1 MNLIKL
7 LIADDEALVCIGLQS
22 MLKWDQ
28 FNIEIVGIAHNGAQE
43 EEMIDTLRPDIVIS
57 DIKMPIKSGLEVAGS
72 VRKKYGRL
80 PLFIMLTSYEEF
92 QYARGAIEVQA
103 TDYLV
108 KLELTPEALSESI
121 RRAIGILETYQA
133 MESYPKLVHRGN
145 IQAQRDKFFIRLF
158 NNLFEN
164 KNQYLLQKE
173 DLDLDLPGAAYLVC
187 TCRILGPDT
196 VPPRGDKLVALCSST
211 VQMAKDT
218 LSSVSPCY
226 VTSLDL
232 RNFAVA
238 LPVPGTDPRL
248 WMPDIQKLLGDMAS
262 VLHNYFNVTI
272 IGAIGFAVEDP
283 YLLRESY
290 LAARKALPAA
300 VKERSFVFFTEGEAL
315 AQEHLLF
322 DFSESRSEIRRAF
335 EEMDTRALYTIIS
348 RMIEIFDGRSDLLVP
363 ATDAACNI
371 LYMATSLLADGE
383 NIVEQIFENEPEGYR
398 AIYQM
403 HTIEEIAGWLIQ
415 FRDGCSNIL
424 STRRQSYKEQVV
436 KNVQEYIK
444 RNLGSKLS
452 LNQVADVFNFSPNYL
467 SHLFSKVA
475 KVNYVEYITEI
486 KITAAKEMMVRGEG
500 RIYEISQKL
509 GYESAFYFSKVFK
522 KVTGL
527 SPGITCS
534 RSNQVRRMCGVIEL
548 NVVGRMTD
556 AYICEE
562 PQAAVTRQPEALFH
576 IIQLSISTLHRR
588 PNGHGTLHLLTQQ
601 QIDQHHR
608 NRGNGHYRSH
618 RSPVGAV

>member
-1 MNLIKL
+1 MILIKL
-7 LIADDEALVCIGLQS
+7 LIADDEALVCIGLKS
-22 MLKWDQ
+22 MLKWEQ
-28 FNIEIVGIAHNGAQE
+28 YNIEIVGIAHNGAQE

-57 DIKMPIKSGLEVAGS
+57 DIKMPIKSGLAVADS

-80 PLFIMLTSYEEF
+80 PLFIILTSYEEF
-92 QYARGAIEVQA
+92 EYARSAIEVQA

-108 KLELTPEALSESI
+108 KLELTPEALAESVQ
-121 RRAIGILETYQA
+121 RAISFLEVYQT

-145 IQAQRDKFFIRLF
+145 LQAQRDKFFIRLF

-173 DLDLDLPGAAYLVC
+173 DLEVDLTEPAYLVC

-218 LSSVSPCY
+218 LNSVRPCY

-232 RNFAVA
+232 RNFA
-238 LPVPGTDPRL
+238 LTMPVSGTDPRH
-248 WMPDIQKLLGDMAS
+248 WMSDVEKLLADMAS

-290 LAARKALPAA
+290 FAARKALPAA
-300 VKERSFVFFTEGEAL
+300 VNERSFVFFTDSEPLE
-315 AQEHLLF
+315 QEHRLF

-335 EEMDTRALYTIIS
+335 EEMDSRALYAIIS
-348 RMIEIFDGRSDLLVP
+348 KMIEIFDGRSDLLVP

-398 AIYQM
+398 TLYQL
-403 HTIEEIAGWLIQ
+403 HTIQGIVSWLIQ
-415 FRDGCSNIL
+415 FRDGCSEIL
-424 STRRQSYKEQVV
+424 SSSRQTYKEQIV

-444 RNLGSKLS
+444 RNLDTKLS
-452 LNQVADVFNFSPNYL
+452 LNQVSDIFNFSPNYL
-467 SHLFSKVA
+467 SQLFSKTA
-475 KVNYVEYITEI
+475 KVNYVEYITET

-522 KVTGL
+522 KVVGI
-527 SPGITCS
+527 SP
-534 RSNQVRRMCGVIEL
+534 REYM
-548 NVVGRMTD
+548 
-556 AYICEE
+556 
-562 PQAAVTRQPEALFH
+562 
-576 IIQLSISTLHRR
+576 
-588 PNGHGTLHLLTQQ
+588 Q
-601 QIDQHHR
+601 QIEAGSQ
-608 NRGNGHYRSH
+608 
-618 RSPVGAV
+618 PVQNTEEKRHF

>member
-1 MNLIKL
+1 MSLIKL

-121 RRAIGILETYQA
+121 RRAIGILEAYQT

-300 VKERSFVFFTEGEAL
+300 VKERSFVFFTEGAAL

-415 FRDGCSNIL
+415 FRDGCAGIL

-486 KITAAKEMMVRGEG
+486 KITTAKEMMVRGEG

-527 SPGITCS
+527 SP
-534 RSNQVRRMCGVIEL
+534 RDYM
-548 NVVGRMTD
+548 
-556 AYICEE
+556 
-562 PQAAVTRQPEALFH
+562 
-576 IIQLSISTLHRR
+576 
-588 PNGHGTLHLLTQQ
+588 Q
-601 QIDQHHR
+601 QIESGTEDV
-608 NRGNGHYRSH
+608 RSH
-618 RSPVGAV
+618 

>member
-1 MNLIKL
+1 MIKL

-22 MLKWDQ
+22 MLKWEQ
-28 FNIEIVGIAHNGAQE
+28 YNIEIVGIAHNGAQE

-57 DIKMPIKSGLEVAGS
+57 DIKMPIKTGLQVADS
-72 VRKKYGRL
+72 VRKKYGRV
-80 PLFIMLTSYEEF
+80 PLFIILTSYEEF
-92 QYARGAIEVQA
+92 EYARSAIEVQA
-103 TDYLV
+103 ADYLV
-108 KLELTPEALSESI
+108 KLELTPETLAASI
-121 RRAIGILETYQA
+121 QRAITLLGEYQA
-133 MESYPKLVHRGN
+133 IESYPKLVHRGN
-145 IQAQRDKFFIRLF
+145 LQAERDKFFVRLF

-173 DLDLDLPGAAYLVC
+173 DLDLDLSESAYVVC

-218 LSSVSPCY
+218 LTSIRPCH

-232 RNFAVA
+232 RNFAVT
-238 LPVPGTDPRL
+238 LPVCGTDPQL
-248 WMPDIQKLLGDMAS
+248 WMPDTQKLLADMAS

-300 VKERSFVFFTEGEAL
+300 VKAQSFVFYSEGKPPE
-315 AQEHLLF
+315 QDFPLF
-322 DFSESRSEIRRAF
+322 DFSESRTEIRRAF
-335 EEMDTRALYTIIS
+335 EEMDTQALYAIIS

-383 NIVEQIFENEPEGYR
+383 EIVEHIFEHEPEGYR

-403 HTIEEIAGWLIQ
+403 HTIEEIAGWLVC
-415 FRDGCSNIL
+415 FRDGVSEML
-424 STRRQSYKEQVV
+424 STRRQSYKEQIV

-467 SHLFSKVA
+467 SHLFSKTA
-475 KVNYVEYITEI
+475 KVNYVEYITET
-486 KITAAKEMMVRGEG
+486 KITAAKEMMLRGEG

-522 KVTGL
+522 KVTGM
-527 SPGITCS
+527 SPLEYMQQAEAGS
-534 RSNQVRRMCGVIEL
+534 ASERGVSE
-548 NVVGRMTD
+548 NGR
-556 AYICEE
+556 
-562 PQAAVTRQPEALFH
+562 
-576 IIQLSISTLHRR
+576 
-588 PNGHGTLHLLTQQ
+588 G
-601 QIDQHHR
+601 
-608 NRGNGHYRSH
+608 
-618 RSPVGAV
+618 

>member
-121 RRAIGILETYQA
+121 RRAIGILEAYQT

-300 VKERSFVFFTEGEAL
+300 VKERSFVFFTEGAAL

-415 FRDGCSNIL
+415 FRDGCAGIL

-486 KITAAKEMMVRGEG
+486 KITTAKEMMVRGEG

-527 SPGITCS
+527 SP
-534 RSNQVRRMCGVIEL
+534 RDYM
-548 NVVGRMTD
+548 
-556 AYICEE
+556 
-562 PQAAVTRQPEALFH
+562 
-576 IIQLSISTLHRR
+576 
-588 PNGHGTLHLLTQQ
+588 Q
-601 QIDQHHR
+601 QIESGTEDV
-608 NRGNGHYRSH
+608 RSH
-618 RSPVGAV
+618 

>member
-1 MNLIKL
+1 MIKL

-22 MLKWDQ
+22 MLKWEQ
-28 FNIEIVGIAHNGAQE
+28 FNIEIAGIAHNGAQE
-43 EEMIDTLRPDIVIS
+43 EQMIDTLRPDIVIS

-92 QYARGAIEVQA
+92 EYARGAIEVQA

-108 KLELTPEALSESI
+108 KLELTPEALAGSI
-121 RRAIGILETYQA
+121 RRAISILEAYRT
-133 MESYPKLVHRGN
+133 MESYPNLVHRGN
-145 IQAQRDKFFIRLF
+145 LQAQRDKFFIRLF

-173 DLDLDLPGAAYLVC
+173 DLDVDLSEPAYLVC
-187 TCRILGPDT
+187 TCRILGPDS
-196 VPPRGDKLVALCSST
+196 VPPRGDKLIALCSST

-218 LSSVSPCY
+218 LTSVRPCY

-238 LPVPGTDPRL
+238 LPVAGTDPRD
-248 WMPDIQKLLGDMAS
+248 WMPEIEQQLADMAL

-300 VKERSFVFFTEGEAL
+300 VKERSFVFFTEGESL
-315 AQEHLLF
+315 EQDHTLF

-348 RMIEIFDGRSDLLVP
+348 KMIEIFEGRPDLLVP

-403 HTIEEIAGWLIQ
+403 HTTQEIAGWLIR
-415 FRDGCSNIL
+415 FRDGCSDIL
-424 STRRQSYKEQVV
+424 STRRQSYKEQIVR
-436 KNVQEYIK
+436 NVQEYIK

-475 KVNYVEYITEI
+475 KVNYVEYITET
-486 KITAAKEMMVRGEG
+486 KIAAAKEMMVRGEG

-522 KVTGL
+522 KVTGV
-527 SPGITCS
+527 SP
-534 RSNQVRRMCGVIEL
+534 R
-548 NVVGRMTD
+548 D
-556 AYICEE
+556 YI
-562 PQAAVTRQPEALFH
+562 
-576 IIQLSISTLHRR
+576 
-588 PNGHGTLHLLTQQ
+588 Q
-601 QIDQHHR
+601 QIEA
-608 NRGNGHYRSH
+608 GLES
-618 RSPVGAV
+618 

>member
-1 MNLIKL
+1 MVKLIKL

-22 MLKWDQ
+22 MLKWEQ
-28 FNIEIVGIAHNGAQE
+28 YNIEIVGIAHNGAQE
-43 EEMIDTLRPDIVIS
+43 EEMIDTLHPDIVIS
-57 DIKMPIKSGLEVAGS
+57 DIKMPIKSGLEVAAS
-72 VRKKYGRL
+72 IRQKYGRL

-92 QYARGAIEVQA
+92 KYARAAIEVQA

-108 KLELTPEALSESI
+108 KLELTPEALAESI
-121 RRAIGILETYQA
+121 RKAISFLESYQT

-145 IQAQRDKFFIRLF
+145 LQAQRDKFFIRLF

-173 DLDLDLPGAAYLVC
+173 DLALEFSEPAYLVC

-218 LSSVSPCY
+218 LTSIQPCY

-238 LPVPGTDPRL
+238 LPVPEVDPRH
-248 WMPDIQKLLGDMAS
+248 WMSDIEKQLTDMAS

-272 IGAIGFAVEDP
+272 IGAIGFAVEEP

-290 LAARKALPAA
+290 LAARKALPVA
-300 VKERSFVFFTEGEAL
+300 VQERSFVFFDEKESL
-315 AQEHLLF
+315 EQENQLF

-335 EEMDTRALYTIIS
+335 EELDTLALYTIIS
-348 RMIEIFDGRSDLLVP
+348 KMIEIFEDRPDLLVP

-383 NIVEQIFENEPEGYR
+383 NIVEHIFENEPEGYR

-415 FRDGCSNIL
+415 FRDGCSEIL
-424 STRRQSYKEQVV
+424 STRRQSYKEQIV

-444 RNLGSKLS
+444 RNLGTKLS

-475 KVNYVEYITEI
+475 KVNYVEYITET
-486 KITAAKEMMVRGEG
+486 KITVAKEMMMRGEG

-522 KVTGL
+522 KVTGI
-527 SPGITCS
+527 SP
-534 RSNQVRRMCGVIEL
+534 REYM
-548 NVVGRMTD
+548 
-556 AYICEE
+556 
-562 PQAAVTRQPEALFH
+562 
-576 IIQLSISTLHRR
+576 
-588 PNGHGTLHLLTQQ
+588 Q
-601 QIDQHHR
+601 QIEA
-608 NRGNGHYRSH
+608 G
-618 RSPVGAV
+618 